1 MQAIILIL
9 GIVMSLYKQV
19 YKTIEALDDL
29 IMYSDGTYLIK
40 LTFVQDDLDVPIVD
54 LPIFDKT
61 KRWLDIY
68 FSGVNPDSDI
78 EYKIDYKSS
87 FQKEV
92 FDILGDVKYGETIS
106 YGDIAKMI
114 ASKRGIKK
122 MSAQAVGN
130 TLGLNPLCIIVPCH
144 RVIGSNGKLVG
155 YSGGVNNKIA
165 LLRLE
170 KYGKM

>member
-1 MQAIILIL
+1 MN
-9 GIVMSLYKQV
+9 LYKQV
-19 YKTIEALDDL
+19 YKTNDNLDDL

-40 LTFVQDDLDVPIVD
+40 LTFVQDDLDVPIKD

-68 FSGVNPDSDI
+68 FSGVNTDFEI

-92 FDILGDVKYGETIS
+92 LDILDDVKYGETVS

-114 ASKRGIKK
+114 ATKRGIKK
-122 MSAQAVGN
+122 MSAQAVG
-130 TLGLNPLCIIVPCH
+130 TVLGSNPLCIIIPCH
-144 RVIGSNGKLVG
+144 RVIGSNGKIGG
-155 YSGGVNNKIA
+155 YSGGINNKIM
-165 LLRLE
+165 LLKLE

>member
-9 GIVMSLYKQV
+9 GIVMSLYIQV
-19 YKTIEALDDL
+19 YKTNEALDDL

-40 LTFVQDDLDVPIVD
+40 LTFVQDDLDVPNVD

-114 ASKRGIKK
+114 ASKIGIKK

-130 TLGLNPLCIIVPCH
+130 TLGLNPLCIIIPCH

-155 YSGGVNNKIA
+155 YSGGINNKIA

>member
-40 LTFVQDDLDVPIVD
+40 LTFVQDDLDVPNVD

-155 YSGGVNNKIA
+155 YSDGVNNKIA

>member
-19 YKTIEALDDL
+19 YKINEALDDL
-29 IMYSDGTYLIK
+29 IMYSDGTFLIK
-40 LTFVQDDLDVPIVD
+40 LTFVQDDLDVPIVN

-68 FSGVNPDSDI
+68 FSGVNPDFDI

>member
-1 MQAIILIL
+1 
-9 GIVMSLYKQV
+9 MSLYKQV

-40 LTFVQDDLDVPIVD
+40 LTFVQDDLDVPIVN

-68 FSGVNPDSDI
+68 FSGVNTDFEI

-92 FDILGDVKYGETIS
+92 LDILDDVKYGETVS

-114 ASKRGIKK
+114 ATKRGIKK
-122 MSAQAVGN
+122 MSAQAVG
-130 TLGLNPLCIIVPCH
+130 TVLGSNPLCIIIPCH
-144 RVIGSNGKLVG
+144 RVIGSNGKIGG
-155 YSGGVNNKIA
+155 YSGGINNKIM

>member
-1 MQAIILIL
+1 MN
-9 GIVMSLYKQV
+9 LYKQV
-19 YKTIEALDDL
+19 YKTNDNLDDL

-40 LTFVQDDLDVPIVD
+40 LTFVQDDLDVPIKD

-68 FSGVNPDSDI
+68 FSGVNTDFEI

-92 FDILGDVKYGETIS
+92 LDILDDVKYGETVS

-114 ASKRGIKK
+114 ATKRGIKK
-122 MSAQAVGN
+122 MSAQAVG
-130 TLGLNPLCIIVPCH
+130 TVLGSNPLCIIIPCH
-144 RVIGSNGKLVG
+144 RVIGSNGKIGG
-155 YSGGVNNKIA
+155 YSGGINNKIM

>member
-1 MQAIILIL
+1 
-9 GIVMSLYKQV
+9 
-19 YKTIEALDDL
+19 
-29 IMYSDGTYLIK
+29 MYSDGTYLIK
-40 LTFVQDDLDVPIVD
+40 LTFVQDDLDVPIKD

-68 FSGVNPDSDI
+68 FSGVNTDFEI

-92 FDILGDVKYGETIS
+92 LDILDDVKYGETVS

-114 ASKRGIKK
+114 ATKRGIKK
-122 MSAQAVGN
+122 MSAQAVG
-130 TLGLNPLCIIVPCH
+130 TVLGSNPLCIIIPCH
-144 RVIGSNGKLVG
+144 RVIGSNGKIGG
-155 YSGGVNNKIA
+155 YSGGINNKIM

>member
-1 MQAIILIL
+1 MN
-9 GIVMSLYKQV
+9 LYKQV
-19 YKTIEALDDL
+19 YKTNDNLDDL

-40 LTFVQDDLDVPIVD
+40 LTFVQDDLDVPIKD

-68 FSGVNPDSDI
+68 FSGVNTDFEI

-92 FDILGDVKYGETIS
+92 LDILDDVKYGETVS

-114 ASKRGIKK
+114 ATKRGIKK
-122 MSAQAVGN
+122 MSAQAVG
-130 TLGLNPLCIIVPCH
+130 TVLRSNPLCIIIPCH
-144 RVIGSNGKLVG
+144 RVIGSNGKIGG
-155 YSGGVNNKIA
+155 YSGGINNKIM